1 MINKA
6 LWGGRFQSAPD
17 EAMARFSTSL
27 PVDARLWQYDIQGS
41 LAHVAGL
48 EQARVLTSEE
58 TAQIQQGLSAIAAE
72 IESGSLS
79 FSGAPDEDIHSFIE
93 RHLKERIGAV
103 AGKLHTG
110 RSRNDQ
116 IALDVRLWLKDA
128 IQATRRE
135 VQELQRVLVA
145 RAEEHFDAILPGYT
159 HLQRA
164 QPVLLAHHLL
174 AYFWMLQ
181 RDSERLGEIYK
192 RADVLPLGAAALAGT
207 TFPIDRHF
215 VAQQLGFAAVS
226 ENSMDTVADRDHM
239 IESVAALSLVALH
252 LSRLAEEIVL
262 WSTPEWG
269 FVTVDDR
276 FATGSSIMPQKKN
289 PDSMELI
296 RGKSARVVG
305 DLVSLITL
313 VKALPLTY
321 NRDLQEDKEP
331 LFDAFDT
338 AIASTQIARGVMES
352 LRFNTEKMRAAAGGG
367 FSTATDVAD
376 YLVRRG
382 VPFREAHEIV
392 GVVVNYCETND
403 KELMDLSLDEW
414 QTLGEHFNDEVL
426 SVVTVDSSVAA
437 RNSYGGTAPGQVRQ
451 QLNKAR
457 ELLDKA
463 SEPLYS
469 FNFSPHERTT

>member
-1 MINKA
+1 MTSIYDNT
-6 LWGGRFQSAPD
+6 LWGGRFSSGPD
-17 EAMARFSTSL
+17 EAMQKFSTSL
-27 PVDARLWQYDIQGS
+27 PVDCRLWRYDIQGS
-41 LAHVAGL
+41 LAHVAAL
-48 EQARVLTSEE
+48 ENAQVLTSDEH
-58 TAQIQQGLSAIAAE
+58 AQIRDGLNAIARD
-72 IESGSLS
+72 IESGALK
-79 FSGAPDEDIHSFIE
+79 FDGAPDEDIHSFIE
-93 RHLKERIGAV
+93 RNLRERIGAV

-116 IALDVRLWLKDA
+116 IALDVRLWLRDQLQTLQSE
-128 IQATRRE
+128 IRE
-135 VQELQRVLVA
+135 FQRVLTS

-181 RDSERLGEIYK
+181 RDRERLREIYN

-215 VAQQLGFAAVS
+215 VAQQLGFSKVS

-239 IESVAALSLVALH
+239 MESVGACAILALH
-252 LSRLAEEIVL
+252 LSRWAEEIVI

-269 FVTVDDR
+269 FVRVDDR

-289 PDSMELI
+289 PDSMELV

-305 DLVSLITL
+305 DLISLMTL

-331 LFDAFDT
+331 LFDALDT
-338 AIASTQIARGVMES
+338 ALASTQIARGVTQS
-352 LRFNTEKMRAAAGGG
+352 LQFNIEKMRAAAGGG

-376 YLVRRG
+376 YLVGRG

-392 GVVVNYCETND
+392 GVVVNYCENHQ
-403 KELMDLSLDEW
+403 KELMDLTLDEW
-414 QTLGEHFNDEVL
+414 QNLDARFDDGVL
-426 SVVTVDSSVAA
+426 QAATVDASVDA
-437 RNSYGGTAPGQVRQ
+437 RQSYGGTAPQRVRE
-451 QLNKAR
+451 QLERAKA
-457 ELLDKA
+457 LLV
-463 SEPLYS
+463 
-469 FNFSPHERTT
+469 

>member
-1 MINKA
+1 MNNQA

-48 EQARVLTSEE
+48 EQARVLTGEE
-58 TAQIQQGLSAIAAE
+58 TTRIRDGLRSIASE
-72 IESGSLS
+72 IESGSLN
-79 FSGAPDEDIHSFIE
+79 FDGAPDEDIHSFIE

-128 IQATRRE
+128 LEAARHEARK
-135 VQELQRVLVA
+135 LQRVLVA
-145 RAEEHFDAILPGYT
+145 RAEQHFDAILPGYT

-164 QPVLLAHHLL
+164 QPVLLAHYLL

-181 RDSERLGEIYK
+181 RDGERMGEIYR

-239 IESVAALSLVALH
+239 IESVAALSLLALH

-289 PDSMELI
+289 PDSMELV

-305 DLVSLITL
+305 DLMSLITL

-338 AIASTQIARGVMES
+338 AIASTQIARGVMET
-352 LRFNTEKMRAAAGGG
+352 LRFNVEKMRAAAGGG

-382 VPFREAHEIV
+382 VPFREAHEMV
-392 GVVVNYCETND
+392 GVVVNYCETNG
-403 KELMDLSLDEW
+403 KELMDLSLNEW
-414 QTLGEHFNDEVL
+414 QTLGEHFDDEVL

-437 RNSYGGTAPGQVRQ
+437 RKSYGGTAPEQVRK
-451 QLNKAR
+451 QLKRAQ
-457 ELLDKA
+457 ELL
-463 SEPLYS
+463 E
-469 FNFSPHERTT
+469 NH

>member
-1 MINKA
+1 MNNQA

-27 PVDARLWQYDIQGS
+27 PVDARLWQYDIEGS

-48 EQARVLTSEE
+48 QQARVLTGEE
-58 TAQIQQGLSAIAAE
+58 TSQIQQGLRSIAAE
-72 IESGSLS
+72 IESGSLN
-79 FSGAPDEDIHSFIE
+79 FEGARDEDIHSFIE

-128 IQATRRE
+128 IMAARHEAR
-135 VQELQRVLVA
+135 ELQRVLVA
-145 RAEEHFDAILPGYT
+145 RATEHFDAILPGYT

-181 RDSERLGEIYK
+181 RDSERLGEIYR

-239 IESVAALSLVALH
+239 IESVAALSLLALH

-289 PDSMELI
+289 PDSMELV

-305 DLVSLITL
+305 DLMSLITL

-338 AIASTQIARGVMES
+338 AIASTQIARGVMET
-352 LRFNTEKMRAAAGGG
+352 LRFNVEKMRAAAGGG

-392 GVVVNYCETND
+392 GIVVNYCETNS
-403 KELMDLSLDEW
+403 KELMDLSLQEW
-414 QTLGEHFNDEVL
+414 QTLGEHFDDEVL

-437 RNSYGGTAPGQVRQ
+437 RKSYGGTAPGQVRE
-451 QLNKAR
+451 QLKRAQ
-457 ELLDKA
+457 ELLK
-463 SEPLYS
+463 
-469 FNFSPHERTT
+469 